1 MSDSHQAIYDAVRSR
16 ISNGDIGQAVESAA
30 RTAFGNAE
38 HLMQCVA
45 AEFTHAAMEQQRPF
59 AVMRPRMYPDGN
71 QWCALYGDDLQ
82 SGVCAFGN
90 TPDAASRAFDLEWE
104 KAKAGESN
112 E

>member
-1 MSDSHQAIYDAVRSR
+1 MSDSHQPIYDAVRSR

-30 RTAFGNAE
+30 REAFGHSG
-38 HLMQCVA
+38 HLMQVVADGFIMA
-45 AEFTHAAMEQQRPF
+45 AEEQMRPF

-90 TPDAASRAFDLEWE
+90 TPDAASRAFDLEWN
-104 KAKAGESN
+104 KAKAGVQQ
-112 E
+112 